1 MNQHDIIVKEQEVA
15 EKKMELEKT
24 AFEEAAKECSQKKE
38 ECDKIRS
45 ELSSSF
51 SDAAQSLAKN
61 QGEQI
66 RFLIHVKSF
75 LKKWKRTRVTN
86 ATSASKNTTRLIAIS
101 AFSSAAIQPAKNA

>member
-38 ECDKIRS
+38 ECVKIRS

-61 QGEQI
+61 QGELI
-66 RFLIHVKSF
+66 CFLIGVESF
-75 LKKWKRTRVTN
+75 SRRE
-86 ATSASKNTTRLIAIS
+86 
-101 AFSSAAIQPAKNA
+101 PA